1 MKSKDEY
8 KVRRWLGDRY
18 HLNVEITFLEDKTKI
33 ESWKLFRVYPGWMKD
48 NSGAIMTSE
57 THTDKDLMKFAK
69 KHRKYDL
76 SLLDNMTFV
85 VIAYLNL
92 ALVILNAWIR
102 NKYLVGFTYGIEFV
116 IIITCIIKF
125 IFIEKNSKVS
135 ALEFKERVD
144 IILKKENI
152 KDERKNDTRES
163 N

>member
-1 MKSKDEY
+1 MKIKDEY
-8 KVRRWLGDRY
+8 KIRRWLGDRY
-18 HLNVEITFLEDKTKI
+18 HLNTEITFKEDKTKI
-33 ESWKLFRVYPGWMKD
+33 EKWKLFRVYPGWMKD

-85 VIAYLNL
+85 VIAHFNII
-92 ALVILNAWIR
+92 LVILSFLLGS
-102 NKYLVGFTYGIEFV
+102 KCLLGFTYGINFV
-116 IIITCIIKF
+116 IIVTCIIKD
-125 IFIEKNSKVS
+125 IFINKNSKVS
-135 ALEFKERVD
+135 KLEFKERVD
-144 IILKKENI
+144 IFLKKENI